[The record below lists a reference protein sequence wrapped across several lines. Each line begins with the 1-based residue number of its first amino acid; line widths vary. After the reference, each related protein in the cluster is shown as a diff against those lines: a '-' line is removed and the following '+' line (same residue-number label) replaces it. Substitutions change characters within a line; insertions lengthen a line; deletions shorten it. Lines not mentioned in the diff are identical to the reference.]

1 MGQKRKAK
9 SVWKKNLRL
18 MAPPTEYSGKEIQ
31 LEKDAN
37 EKARWPLFIFPRSL
51 GDLPPDEAGSRHF
64 SELECISIYLKD
76 GEQKVSKTKNKYWC

>member
-1 MGQKRKAK
+1 MGQKREAK

-18 MAPPTEYSGKEIQ
+18 TVPPTEYSGKEFQ

-37 EKARWPLFIFPRSL
+37 EKARCPILMLPRSL
-51 GDLPPDEAGSRHF
+51 GDLSPGDAGSRHF
-64 SELECISIYLKD
+64 SELACISIYLKD